1 MRQNTQVALTQQTF
15 ILSEFWR
22 PEAQNQGLGG
32 PCSLQRLWEESGP
45 GPPRGLWCW
54 LEILGGVWLVGSS
67 LLSGFCGHTVSPLS
81 VSPCDLEV
89 ILAPGTWLESYFE
102 VHPGLQ
108 VESSAGPMLVVKLL

>member
-1 MRQNTQVALTQQTF
+1 MEVETA
-15 ILSEFWR
+15 
-22 PEAQNQGLGG
+22 A
-32 PCSLQRLWEESGP
+32 
-45 GPPRGLWCW
+45 W
-54 LEILGGVWLVGSS
+54 LASS
-67 LLSGFCGHTVSPLS
+67 LAVKS